1 MEWLEHFEHNAANR
15 RDIPWQLGVHV
26 EPYLRVPLVRS
37 LQRFQVG
44 EQGDGKHLIAG
55 ARSNGNTVYART
67 VELFIREE
75 QAHSRLLASLLAAMG
90 APLLK
95 WHWSDLAFM
104 QLRQLCGLRVELLV
118 LLSAEMI
125 AKRYYRAL
133 YEGTRDPVLRAAFA
147 QILSDELGHVAFHID
162 FLQRGF
168 ADLPNPVPRLVRMA
182 WRAFFSAVCLVVA
195 HDHRSVLKAVGV
207 APNEFLRDCHQI
219 FKETSRAIFTPQLAV
234 APWHSPTPCT
244 PGDVTDILR

>member
-1 MEWLEHFEHNAANR
+1 MGWLEHFEQNAANHGE
-15 RDIPWQLGVHV
+15 IPWDLGVHV

-44 EQGDGKHLIAG
+44 EQGDGKHLIRA
-55 ARSNGNTVYART
+55 ARSAGDPVYART

-75 QAHSRLLASLLAAMG
+75 QAHSRLLASLLAAMN

-104 QLRQLCGLRVELLV
+104 QLRRLCGLKVELLV

-125 AKRYYRAL
+125 ARRYYRAL
-133 YEGTRDPVLRAAFA
+133 YEGTGDPVLRAAFA

-162 FLQRGF
+162 FLQRGL
-168 ADLPNPVPRLVRMA
+168 ADLPNPARHLIRTA
-182 WRAFFSAVCLVVA
+182 WRAFFAAVCLVVG

-207 APNEFLRDCHQI
+207 APGEFLHDCHRI
-219 FKETSRAIFTPQLAV
+219 FKETSRAIFNPELAV
-234 APWHSPTPCT
+234 A
-244 PGDVTDILR
+244 V